1 MRVTATLGR
10 GLVLGAGI
18 LCLLGAAELY
28 DEPFRLQ
35 FHFSPAKNWTND
47 PNGLVYYKGEYHLFY
62 QYNPFGDTWGHMSW
76 GHAVSADMVHWKHLP
91 VALGEENGEMIFSGS
106 AVVDWHNSSG
116 LCRNPEPADTS
127 CLIAIY
133 TGNSDHQSQSIA
145 FSNDRGRTWT
155 KYQGN
160 PVIDLGLRDFRDPK
174 VFWHEPDRR
183 WVMAAALPNEHK
195 VRFFGSAD
203 LKRWTALSDFG
214 PAGAT
219 GGAWEC
225 PDLFPLRVEGGE
237 MRWVLSVNI
246 NPGGIAGGSGNQY
259 FVGRFD
265 GSKFTNDNPASQTL
279 WADYGKDFYASQS
292 YSDIPS
298 PDGRRIWLGWFSNW
312 LYAGKEPTSPWRCAQ
327 SIPRVL
333 QLKKLRGGI
342 RLVQQ
347 PVAELAQLRGEYL
360 HAGATD
366 VAEANRHLSEFQSDT
381 YEIDAEF
388 DSGTAGEV
396 GFRLRTGSKEQTLAG
411 CDLKR
416 AEVFI
421 DRTKSGTVNFSGNFA
436 GRHSGPLD
444 LPGHRIKLR
453 IFVDRSSVELF
464 ANAGEIVIS
473 DRIFPSA
480 GSNGLQIYEQGG
492 KARVVAL
499 DVWKLKSA
507 WGRNGGRRL
516 RPRRGYQ

>member
-1 MRVTATLGR
+1 MRKSLLW
-10 GLVLGAGI
+10 LVLGA
-18 LCLLGAAELY
+18 AACDLHAAGLY
-28 DEPFRLQ
+28 KEPFRLQ
-35 FHFSPAKNWTND
+35 FHFSPARNWTND

-76 GHAVSADMVHWKHLP
+76 GHAVSPDMVHWKHLP
-91 VALGEENGEMIFSGS
+91 VALAEENGEMIFSGS

-116 LCRNPEPADTS
+116 LCRNQDPVDTS

-155 KYQGN
+155 KYRGN

-174 VFWHEPDRR
+174 VFWHEPDRK
-183 WVMAAALPNEHK
+183 WVMAAALPAEHK

-203 LKRWTALSDFG
+203 LKHWTALSDFG
-214 PAGAT
+214 PAGAI

-225 PDLFPLRVEGGE
+225 PDLFPLRVDGGE
-237 MRWVLSVNI
+237 IRWILSVNI

-265 GSKFTNDNPASQTL
+265 GTRFTNDNAASQTL

-312 LYAGKEPTSPWRCAQ
+312 LYAAKEPTGPWRCAQ
-327 SIPRVL
+327 SIPRSLTSTKV
-333 QLKKLRGGI
+333 GGSV
-342 RLVQQ
+342 RLVQK
-347 PVAELAQLRGEYL
+347 PVAELTSLRGEHL
-360 HAGATD
+360 HLGAAD
-366 VAEANRHLSEFQSDT
+366 IAEANRRLSEFQSDT

-388 DSGTAGEV
+388 DTGTAAEV
-396 GFRLRTGSKEQTLAG
+396 GFRLRMGGAEQTLAG
-411 CDLKR
+411 CNLHQ

-421 DRTKSGTVNFSGNFA
+421 DRTKSGAVGFSGDFA
-436 GRHSGPLD
+436 GRHAGPIGLLD
-444 LPGHRIKLR
+444 HRIKLR

-464 ANAGEIVIS
+464 ANDGEIVIS
-473 DRIFPSA
+473 DRIFPSP
-480 GSNGLQIYEQGG
+480 GSNGLRIYEQGG
-492 KARVVAL
+492 SARVVSL

-507 WGRNGGRRL
+507 W
-516 RPRRGYQ
+516 

>member
-347 PVAELAQLRGEYL
+347 PIGELASLRGESL
-360 HAGATD
+360 HAGAID

>member
-1 MRVTATLGR
+1 
-10 GLVLGAGI
+10 
-18 LCLLGAAELY
+18 
-28 DEPFRLQ
+28 
-35 FHFSPAKNWTND
+35 
-47 PNGLVYYKGEYHLFY
+47 
-62 QYNPFGDTWGHMSW
+62 
-76 GHAVSADMVHWKHLP
+76 
-91 VALGEENGEMIFSGS
+91 
-106 AVVDWHNSSG
+106 
-116 LCRNPEPADTS
+116 
-127 CLIAIY
+127 
-133 TGNSDHQSQSIA
+133 
-145 FSNDRGRTWT
+145 
-155 KYQGN
+155 
-160 PVIDLGLRDFRDPK
+160 
-174 VFWHEPDRR
+174 
-183 WVMAAALPNEHK
+183 
-195 VRFFGSAD
+195 
-203 LKRWTALSDFG
+203 
-214 PAGAT
+214 
-219 GGAWEC
+219 
-225 PDLFPLRVEGGE
+225 